1 MRNARWSVRLAGF
14 SLGLLM
20 LGGVA
25 LAAGQQGS
33 ESDPLVTLSY
43 LNGPATEQV
52 MGKVED
58 KLSTEQAK
66 LKKDLEAVVARYED
80 EVRKAAG
87 SGTGTALSANYAVVS
102 LPAGESII
110 GLEGCEFLVRGGSVV
125 CVSELAPG
133 LIDMTD
139 GTTLLNGGTLATNHL
154 YLGSIDGRGVK
165 AVSNA
170 TVLVRGSYEIK

>member
-1 MRNARWSVRLAGF
+1 MKKTRWSIRLAGF

-52 MGKVED
+52 MSRVED
-58 KLSTEQAK
+58 KLSTEQSK
-66 LKKDLEAVVARYED
+66 LKKDLEAIVARYED

-87 SGTGTALSANYAVVS
+87 NGGGAALSANYAVVS
-102 LPAGESII
+102 LPAGKSII
-110 GLEGCEFLVRGGSVV
+110 GLGGCEFLVRGGSVT
-125 CVSELAPG
+125 CVSESSPG

-139 GTTLLNGGTLATNHL
+139 GGTLYHGGALTANHL

-165 AVSNA
+165 AVSDA
-170 TVLVRGSYEIK
+170 TVLVRGSYQIQ